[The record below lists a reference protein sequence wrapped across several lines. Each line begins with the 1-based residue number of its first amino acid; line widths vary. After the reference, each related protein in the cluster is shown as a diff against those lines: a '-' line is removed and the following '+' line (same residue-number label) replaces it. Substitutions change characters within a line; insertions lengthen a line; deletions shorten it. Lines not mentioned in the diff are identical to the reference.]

1 MALNFDGFKLE
12 QAHCLSPT
20 FAYCSHFTFQI
31 KFIMDRE
38 PNNQMELLQEESR
51 MKTLQIQELE
61 AKVETLELE
70 LT

>member
-1 MALNFDGFKLE
+1 
-12 QAHCLSPT
+12 
-20 FAYCSHFTFQI
+20 
-31 KFIMDRE
+31 MDRE